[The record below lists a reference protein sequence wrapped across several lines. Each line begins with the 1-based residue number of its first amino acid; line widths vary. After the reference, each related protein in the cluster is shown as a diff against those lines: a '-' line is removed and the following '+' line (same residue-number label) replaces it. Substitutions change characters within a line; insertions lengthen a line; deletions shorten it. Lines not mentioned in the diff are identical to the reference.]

1 MDRPSSTPRAHL
13 IGSTSWV
20 ITLAATTA
28 ITALSTDMSLPA
40 QPELAR
46 AFGVSSEAAQ
56 LTLSLFLI
64 GFAITQI
71 FVGYLSDVLG
81 RRPMLIG
88 GLAVYVA
95 TSLGCALSP
104 SFGVLVACRVLQGM
118 GAASGPVLARAMVRD
133 TQQPDDVARL
143 LSIMLATLQIAPMI
157 APAIG
162 GALLGA
168 LGWRAI
174 FATLAVCGIALLA
187 KAHGGLPETLPVE
200 RRTPLSPGGLVRNL
214 YRFFTTPGTRLP
226 MLIGCASFAGQFSYI
241 AASPF
246 VLMTGYGVSRAAYS
260 GYFAATALAVMVG
273 SLFTARRLRGGRTP
287 AQMLVLGT
295 GLLLAGGVL
304 VLIGTRIEGL
314 GIAGFLVPM
323 LIYFFGVGVTSPC
336 AAALA
341 LTPVREI
348 AGTASAA
355 IGVSVMTAGA
365 ISSYE
370 TIKLG
375 GSSPA
380 VFALVV
386 AAMGATAAVLAWLV
400 VLGARLR
407 RPPGAGDQSR

>member
-1 MDRPSSTPRAHL
+1 M
-13 IGSTSWV
+13 IGSTRWV
-20 ITLAATTA
+20 ITLAAATA

-40 QPELAR
+40 QPTLAR
-46 AFGVSSEAAQ
+46 AFDVTADAAQ

-64 GFAITQI
+64 AFAVTQI
-71 FVGYLSDVLG
+71 FVGYLSDVWG
-81 RRPMLIG
+81 RRPVMIG

-95 TSLGCALSP
+95 ASVGCAASP

-118 GAASGPVLARAMVRD
+118 GAASGPVIARAMVRD
-133 TQQPDDVARL
+133 TQQPNDVARVM
-143 LSIMLATLQIAPMI
+143 SSMLATLQIAPMI

-174 FATLAVCGIALLA
+174 FAALAGFGISILAVGYR
-187 KAHGGLPETLPVE
+187 GMPETLPVE
-200 RRTPLSPGGLVRNL
+200 RRAAPSPRGLIGNL
-214 YRFFTTPGTRLP
+214 YRFFATPGTRLP
-226 MLIGCASFAGQFSYI
+226 LLIGCASFAGQFAYI

-246 VLMTGYGVSRAAYS
+246 VLMTGYGVSKAAFS
-260 GYFAATALAVMVG
+260 GYFAATAIAVMAG
-273 SLFTARRLRGGRTP
+273 SLFTARRLRAERTP
-287 AQMLVLGT
+287 VQMLVLGT
-295 GLLLAGGVL
+295 GLLLAGGIL
-304 VLIGTRIEGL
+304 VLIGTRIEAL

-336 AAALA
+336 AGALA
-341 LTPVREI
+341 LAPVREI

-365 ISSYE
+365 TSSYV

-380 VFALVV
+380 VFAVV
-386 AAMGATAAVLAWLV
+386 IAAMGASAAVLAWLI
-400 VLGARLR
+400 AASLR
-407 RPPGAGDQSR
+407 SSSRSAAHRAGSSSDTGRR